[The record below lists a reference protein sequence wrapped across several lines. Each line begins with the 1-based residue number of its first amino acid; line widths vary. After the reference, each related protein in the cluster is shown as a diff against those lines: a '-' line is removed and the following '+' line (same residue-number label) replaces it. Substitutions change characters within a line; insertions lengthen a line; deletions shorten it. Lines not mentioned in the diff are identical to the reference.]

1 MKKGM
6 GWPIG
11 VTVVLAT
18 VVAANIWVAVK
29 ANSDPSFAIEPDY
42 YKKAVA
48 WDSSMAQDRHNTAL
62 NWSLNPVLGT
72 FGSDSGATLRVR
84 ITDAAGVAIRNA
96 TVHVAALYNARA
108 GTIYTATLAADG
120 AGGYAGAL
128 PVHHAGQWELRFDV
142 TRGADRFTSTAR
154 VEAVRAVTT
163 GVP

>member
-11 VTVVLAT
+11 VVAVLVTVV
-18 VVAANIWVAVK
+18 VANIWVAVK

-48 WDSSMAQDRHNTAL
+48 WDSSMAQDRQNSTLH
-62 NWSLNPVLGT
+62 WSLVPVLGA
-72 FGSDSGATLRVR
+72 FGTDSGATLRVR
-84 ITDAAGVAIRNA
+84 LTDATGTAIHNA

-108 GTIYTATLAADG
+108 GTIYSATLTDDG
-120 AGGYAGAL
+120 DGYAALL

-142 TRGADRFTSTAR
+142 QRGLDRFTVISR
-154 VEAVRAVTT
+154 VEAVPAST
-163 GVP
+163 P